1 MPMRLPTDTQHIRLR
16 TRQFELFNRSLGQ
29 GIERRTMLIAA
40 VTAGVW
46 WLVLFIVGMPVLTRF
61 SPLVY
66 LVPPAFVVINGTRQ
80 DESGRMVLM
89 GWYDWLRSR
98 QPGRRRVLR
107 NPLLDLDAYSPAV
120 LRLRVTTELH
130 HRLITKST
138 TSSTSAEDHSRRDDA
153 A

>member
-1 MPMRLPTDTQHIRLR
+1 MRLPTDTQHIRLR

-40 VTAGVW
+40 VAAGVW

-80 DESGRMVLM
+80 DDSGRMVLM
-89 GWYDWLRSR
+89 GWYDWLLSR
-98 QPGRRRVLR
+98 RPARRRVIR
-107 NPLLDLDAYSPAV
+107 NPLLNLESYSPTI
-120 LRLRVTTELH
+120 LRLSVTTELL
-130 HRLITKST
+130 HRTGPNEESPST
-138 TSSTSAEDHSRRDDA
+138 GTAEHSRQDA

>member
-1 MPMRLPTDTQHIRLR
+1 MPMRLPTDTQHMRLR

-40 VTAGVW
+40 VAAGVW

-89 GWYDWLRSR
+89 GWYDWLLSR
-98 QPGRRRVLR
+98 RPARRRVIR
-107 NPLLDLDAYSPAV
+107 NPLLSLDSSPTP
-120 LRLRVTTELH
+120 LRLSVTTELLH
-130 HRLITKST
+130 QPGPTEVSPST
-138 TSSTSAEDHSRRDDA
+138 GIAEHSRQDA

>member
-1 MPMRLPTDTQHIRLR
+1 MRLPTDTQHVRLR

-46 WLVLFIVGMPVLTRF
+46 WLLLFLVGMPVLTRF

-89 GWYDWLRSR
+89 GWYDWLISR
-98 QPGRRRVLR
+98 RPARRRVIG
-107 NPLLDLDAYSPAV
+107 NPLLDLGFYSPTV
-120 LRLRVTTELH
+120 MRLRVTTELLH
-130 HRLITKST
+130 QAGPNEASPST
-138 TSSTSAEDHSRRDDA
+138 GTTEHSRQDA